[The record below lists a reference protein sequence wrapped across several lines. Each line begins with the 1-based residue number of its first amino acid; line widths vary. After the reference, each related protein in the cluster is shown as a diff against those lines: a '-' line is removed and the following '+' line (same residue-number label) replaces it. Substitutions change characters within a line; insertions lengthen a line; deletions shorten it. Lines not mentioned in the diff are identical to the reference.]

1 MDIIKIS
8 ILGITAVLLSQMLKN
23 YKPEYGYYINLAV
36 CICVFLYV
44 MSKLT
49 FLLDYVEQI
58 QDMIHLDPVY
68 LTMIL
73 KMIGI
78 TYVAEFAV
86 NLCKDAGCQTIAGQ
100 IELFAKLS
108 ILVISMPVILAG
120 KIYRK
125 VRFGNSLY
133 D

>member
-49 FLLDYVEQI
+49 FLLEQI

-108 ILVISMPVILAG
+108 ILVISMPVILAFMETIG
-120 KIYRK
+120 E
-125 VRFGNSLY
+125 LL
-133 D
+133 

>member
-1 MDIIKIS
+1 MYIIKIS
-8 ILGITAVLLSQMLKN
+8 IFLITEVLLSQLLKN

-108 ILVISMPVILAG
+108 ILVISMPVILAFMETIG
-120 KIYRK
+120 E
-125 VRFGNSLY
+125 LL
-133 D
+133 

>member
-49 FLLDYVEQI
+49 CLLDYVEQI

-108 ILVISMPVILAG
+108 ILVISMPVILAFMETIG
-120 KIYRK
+120 E
-125 VRFGNSLY
+125 LL
-133 D
+133 

>member
-108 ILVISMPVILAG
+108 ILVISMPVILAFMETIG
-120 KIYRK
+120 E
-125 VRFGNSLY
+125 LL
-133 D
+133 

>member
-8 ILGITAVLLSQMLKN
+8 ILGISAVLMSQMLKN

-44 MSKLT
+44 MSKLK
-49 FLLDYVEQI
+49 FLLQYVEQI
-58 QDMIHLDPVY
+58 QNMIHLDPVY
-68 LTMIL
+68 LTMII

-108 ILVISMPVILAG
+108 ILVISMPVILAFMETIG
-120 KIYRK
+120 E
-125 VRFGNSLY
+125 LL
-133 D
+133 

>member
-1 MDIIKIS
+1 MDIIRIS
-8 ILGITAVLLSQMLKN
+8 ILGISAVLLSQMLKS

-44 MSKLT
+44 VSKLT
-49 FLLDYVEQI
+49 FLLDYVEKI

-68 LTMIL
+68 LTMFI

-108 ILVISMPVILAG
+108 ILVISMPVILAFMETIG
-120 KIYRK
+120 E
-125 VRFGNSLY
+125 LL
-133 D
+133 

>member
-8 ILGITAVLLSQMLKN
+8 ILGISAVLLSQMLKN

-44 MSKLT
+44 MSKLR
-49 FLLDYVEQI
+49 FLLQYVEQI
-58 QDMIHLDPVY
+58 QNMIHLDPVY
-68 LTMIL
+68 LTMII

-108 ILVISMPVILAG
+108 ILVISMPVILAFMETIG
-120 KIYRK
+120 E
-125 VRFGNSLY
+125 LL
-133 D
+133 

>member
-108 ILVISMPVILAG
+108 ILVISMPVILAFMETIG
-120 KIYRK
+120 ER
-125 VRFGNSLY
+125 L
-133 D
+133 

>member
-58 QDMIHLDPVY
+58 QDTIHLDPVY

-108 ILVISMPVILAG
+108 ILVISMPVILAFMETIG
-120 KIYRK
+120 E
-125 VRFGNSLY
+125 LL
-133 D
+133 

>member
-1 MDIIKIS
+1 MDIIRIS
-8 ILGITAVLLSQMLKN
+8 ILGILAVLLSMILKH
-23 YKPEYGYYINLAV
+23 YKPEYSYFLNLGM

-44 MSKLT
+44 VSKLE

-58 QDMIHLDPVY
+58 QSLIHLDPVY
-68 LTMIL
+68 LSMIL

-86 NLCKDAGCQTIAGQ
+86 NLCRDAGCQTIAGQ

-108 ILVISMPVILAG
+108 ILIISMPVVLAF
-120 KIYRK
+120 IETIEE
-125 VRFGNSLY
+125 LM
-133 D
+133 

>member
-108 ILVISMPVILAG
+108 ILVISMPVVLAFMETIG
-120 KIYRK
+120 E
-125 VRFGNSLY
+125 LL
-133 D
+133 

>member
-8 ILGITAVLLSQMLKN
+8 ILGITAVLLSQLLKN

-108 ILVISMPVILAG
+108 ILVISMPVILAFMETIG
-120 KIYRK
+120 E
-125 VRFGNSLY
+125 LL
-133 D
+133 

>member
-1 MDIIKIS
+1 MDIIRIS
-8 ILGITAVLLSQMLKN
+8 ILGISAVLLSQMLKN

-36 CICVFLYV
+36 CVCVFLYV
-44 MSKLT
+44 VSKLT
-49 FLLDYVEQI
+49 FLLDYVEKI
-58 QDMIHLDPVY
+58 QNMIHLDPVY
-68 LTMIL
+68 LTMII

-108 ILVISMPVILAG
+108 ILVVSMPVILAFMETIG
-120 KIYRK
+120 D
-125 VRFGNSLY
+125 LL
-133 D
+133 

>member
-1 MDIIKIS
+1 MDMDIIKIS

-108 ILVISMPVILAG
+108 ILVISMPVILAFMETIG
-120 KIYRK
+120 E
-125 VRFGNSLY
+125 LL
-133 D
+133 

>member
-68 LTMIL
+68 LTIIL

-108 ILVISMPVILAG
+108 ILVISMPVILAFMETIG
-120 KIYRK
+120 E
-125 VRFGNSLY
+125 LL
-133 D
+133 

>member
-1 MDIIKIS
+1 MDIVKIS
-8 ILGITAVLLSQMLKN
+8 IIGIAAVLLSLMLKN
-23 YKPEYGYYINLAV
+23 YKQEYSYYLNLAV

-44 MSKLT
+44 VSKLE
-49 FLLDYVEQI
+49 FLLDYVERI
-58 QDMIHLDPVY
+58 QNLVQLDPVY
-68 LTMIL
+68 LTMII

-108 ILVISMPVILAG
+108 ILVISMPVILAFMETIG
-120 KIYRK
+120 E
-125 VRFGNSLY
+125 LM
-133 D
+133 

>member
-78 TYVAEFAV
+78 I
-86 NLCKDAGCQTIAGQ
+86 CSK
-100 IELFAKLS
+100 
-108 ILVISMPVILAG
+108 PVQGRRLPDHCGA
-120 KIYRK
+120 
-125 VRFGNSLY
+125 

>member
-100 IELFAKLS
+100 IKLFAKLS
-108 ILVISMPVILAG
+108 ILVISMPVILAFMETIG
-120 KIYRK
+120 E
-125 VRFGNSLY
+125 LL
-133 D
+133 

>member
-1 MDIIKIS
+1 MDIKIS

-108 ILVISMPVILAG
+108 ILVISMPVILAFMETIG
-120 KIYRK
+120 E
-125 VRFGNSLY
+125 LL
-133 D
+133 

>member
-1 MDIIKIS
+1 MDIIRIS
-8 ILGITAVLLSQMLKN
+8 ILGISAVLLSLMLKN

-44 MSKLT
+44 VSKLT
-49 FLLDYVEQI
+49 FLLDYVEKI
-58 QDMIHLDPVY
+58 QDMIRLDPIY
-68 LTMIL
+68 LTMII

-108 ILVISMPVILAG
+108 ILVISMPVILAFMETIG
-120 KIYRK
+120 E
-125 VRFGNSLY
+125 LL
-133 D
+133 

>member
-108 ILVISMPVILAG
+108 ILVISMPVILAFMENIG
-120 KIYRK
+120 E
-125 VRFGNSLY
+125 LL
-133 D
+133 

>member
-1 MDIIKIS
+1 MDNIKIS

-108 ILVISMPVILAG
+108 ILVISMPVILAFMETIG
-120 KIYRK
+120 E
-125 VRFGNSLY
+125 LL
-133 D
+133 